1 MSPTDLE
8 ALAVQVREFEEKLP
22 GWWFTMG
29 TCSVSRDAS
38 CGPDRTGPDADLLQV
53 KRFDEG
59 FHCDDRE
66 GSIAD
71 ALRTV
76 MNEALEA
83 RAAYRGEKGVRRA
96 ARAARAEKTVRCFM
110 DGIDWQHH
118 LGNDRKG
125 TPLFPSENS
134 LLEGRT
140 CIAEGGCG
148 IVEVE
153 VKLVRW
159 VRKQTH

>member
-8 ALAVQVREFEEKLP
+8 ALAAQVREFEEKLP

-38 CGPDRTGPDADLLQV
+38 CGPDRTGPDGDLL
-53 KRFDEG
+53 KEKLFDEG

-83 RAAYRGEKGVRRA
+83 RAAYRAEKGFGTKPRP
-96 ARAARAEKTVRCFM
+96 EKAIRCFM

-118 LGNDRKG
+118 LGADAKG
-125 TPLFPSENS
+125 TPLFPSERS

-148 IVEVE
+148 IVEIE
-153 VKLVRW
+153 VKLVQW
-159 VRKQTH
+159 VREQTH